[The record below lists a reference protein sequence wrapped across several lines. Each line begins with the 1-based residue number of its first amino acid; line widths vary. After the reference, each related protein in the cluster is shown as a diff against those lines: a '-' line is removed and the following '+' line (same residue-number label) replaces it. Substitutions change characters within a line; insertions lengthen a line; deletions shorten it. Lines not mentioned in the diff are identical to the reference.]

1 MSMSHST
8 GATDPTSV
16 PDPTSLPLFAPSVP
30 AHGDDKVESI
40 DDARARLN
48 PNSVGS
54 GSGENPWVRTR
65 RRGATAHAG
74 LDWGLVAAFRKQA
87 SDKLLAALGDE
98 RVGLDEQS
106 RRELGRT
113 IILELL
119 ESAAQ
124 NAVSDGDQA
133 WSLDEQQRL
142 AEAIYNA
149 LFGLGRLQPIVDDDE
164 VENVEIYGADDV
176 LLEYADGTLRTGPP
190 VADSD
195 EELLEFLTFLAS
207 RSEGNARPFSEA
219 QPRLHMRLDGGARL
233 AAVAWNTPRPAVVIR
248 RHRLQQIDLDQLRD
262 TGTVSDLQVSFL
274 RAAVKAKKSIVVA
287 GDQGAGKTTL
297 VRALCAEFDP
307 YERIGTFETEYEL
320 HLHELGDK
328 HRRIVPFESR
338 PGSGE
343 IGHDGRP
350 AGEVTLDELLYDS
363 FRFNL
368 SRQIVGEVRGKEV
381 IAMIKAMQSGTGS
394 ISTTHAGSGAG
405 AIRKLITCAM
415 EAGAHVTETYATRAI
430 AEHIDLVVYVHLE
443 TGNGQS
449 GHTKRQRWISE
460 IVAVEPGEKEI
471 GYAITHVFRPAPG
484 GPGIASVLPDH
495 LRDLEAFGFDARAFE
510 IESRGRAS

>member
-1 MSMSHST
+1 MTRQRPEGSSDP
-8 GATDPTSV
+8 TDPAAI
-16 PDPTSLPLFAPSVP
+16 PDPAALPLFAAP
-30 AHGDDKVESI
+30 DDRGQVESI
-40 DDARARLN
+40 DRARSRLSSH
-48 PNSVGS
+48 PDRIR
-54 GSGENPWVRTR
+54 SGENPFVSPR
-65 RRGATAHAG
+65 RRGATAHADI
-74 LDWGLVAAFRKQA
+74 DWALVAAFRKQA
-87 SDKLLAALGDE
+87 SDKLLTALGDE

-119 ESAAQ
+119 EDSAQ
-124 NAVSDGDQA
+124 NAVADGDNA
-133 WSLDEQQRL
+133 WTLDEQQRL

-164 VENVEIYGADDV
+164 IENVEIYGCDDV
-176 LLEYADGTLRTGPP
+176 TLEYADGSLRDGPP

-233 AAVAWNTPRPAVVIR
+233 AAVAWNTTRPAVVIR
-248 RHRLQQIDLDQLRD
+248 RHRLQQIDLSQLRD
-262 TGTVSDLQVSFL
+262 TGTLSDLQVTFL

-320 HLHELGDK
+320 HLHKLGDK
-328 HRRIVPFESR
+328 HRRIVPFEAR

-343 IGHDGRP
+343 IGPDGRP
-350 AGEVTLDELLYDS
+350 AGEVTIDQLLYDS

-394 ISTTHAGSGAG
+394 ISTTHAGSASG

-415 EAGAHVTETYATRAI
+415 EAGAHVTPEYATRAI
-430 AEHIDLVVYVHLE
+430 AEHIDLVVYVNLE
-443 TGNGQS
+443 TGNAQDGQA
-449 GHTKRQRWISE
+449 KRKRWVSE
-460 IVAVEPGEKEI
+460 IVAVEPGEKEV
-471 GYAITHVFRPAPG
+471 GYAITHVFRPSPG
-484 GPGIASVLPDH
+484 GPGTAAVLPDH